1 MDLSMAGGLLRLA
14 RAALRWLSLRGPTF
28 AGWRFRN
35 PCAAPRRPFL
45 SCGSVLTPNKRLK
58 LSGGDRFKGSGVLCP
73 WRARTVVHYPCAGG
87 RVARSLSAIRWPN
100 DRPFAYIPDL

>member
-14 RAALRWLSLRGPTF
+14 RAALRWFSLRDPTL

-45 SCGSVLTPNKRLK
+45 SCGSVLTPNKRMK
-58 LSGGDRFKGSGVLCP
+58 LSRGGQGRPSTLIAAQQAVYPWHAGVRHGPHVGQVLAPYGRKG
-73 WRARTVVHYPCAGG
+73 
-87 RVARSLSAIRWPN
+87 RS
-100 DRPFAYIPDL
+100 PD